1 MPVCGQYSGTLFVM
15 KRCFYSGFSIQ
26 ISGKDLPV
34 EVLRSPFI
42 LAVERESGPVV
53 GHTLVGARV
62 LRCPHFGE
70 HDAITAVLLVA
81 GPGQGVRRERGPVAP

>member
-1 MPVCGQYSGTLFVM
+1 VKTFRLKFVDGSF
-15 KRCFYSGFSIQ
+15 R
-26 ISGKDLPV
+26 
-34 EVLRSPFI
+34 

-62 LRCPHFGE
+62 FRCPHLGE

-81 GPGQGVRRERGPVAP
+81 GPRQGVRRERGPVAP